1 MHWSIEA
8 RGYHKVNP
16 HYLMCHNENVTPNT
30 PYQQNHNTFIMVLA
44 MFGPAVKQCVSQP
57 YTQSSTVYDTLSL
70 LATLVVRAS
79 GYLYRVFWD
88 ALDALGYSYTPSCE
102 P

>member
-16 HYLMCHNENVTPNT
+16 HYLMCHNENVTTNT

-57 YTQSSTVYDTLSL
+57 YTQSSTVYDTLPL
-70 LATLVVRAS
+70 LATL
-79 GYLYRVFWD
+79 GH
-88 ALDALGYSYTPSCE
+88 LGTYTESFGMLWMLLGILIPPPVSHE
-102 P
+102 L